1 MQNIMVLGQLG
12 RGGTSHVFRVQSTRS
27 KRLYAMKV
35 IDKKSKNYHRP
46 ALQRELDIHRRL
58 NHPKIV
64 HLEGHIEDCDNHY
77 VLTEYC
83 EGG

>member
-35 IDKKSKNYHRP
+35 IDKKAKNYHRP
-46 ALQRELDIHRRL
+46 AL
-58 NHPKIV
+58 
-64 HLEGHIEDCDNHY
+64 
-77 VLTEYC
+77 
-83 EGG
+83 